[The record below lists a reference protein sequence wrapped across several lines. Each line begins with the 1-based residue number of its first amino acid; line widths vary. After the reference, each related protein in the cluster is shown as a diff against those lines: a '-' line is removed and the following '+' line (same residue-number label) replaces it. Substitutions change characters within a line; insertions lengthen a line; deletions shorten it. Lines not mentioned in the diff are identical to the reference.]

1 MSKEFKKALSRYF
14 SLENFKSIVP
24 STLTLFIVNTL
35 SSERTFVYETNNNM
49 MAVKKIKKYS
59 LKETIK

>member
-49 MAVKKIKKYS
+49 IAVKKIKKYS